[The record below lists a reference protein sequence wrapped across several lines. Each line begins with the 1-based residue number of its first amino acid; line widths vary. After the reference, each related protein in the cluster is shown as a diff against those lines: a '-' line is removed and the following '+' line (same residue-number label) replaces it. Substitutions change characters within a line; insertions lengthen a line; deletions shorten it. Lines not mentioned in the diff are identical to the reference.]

1 MRGSGKY
8 SAIRLLGALL
18 FVLALF
24 VPGAEGAATE
34 PTGKWRLDGTASAD
48 LPRSFRLM
56 TDSFSEEAG
65 ISPAR
70 TGLDPLRISA
80 SGQPSYAALAMLNA
94 RLRAAAGAG
103 DIWMV
108 DLRQESHGYVN
119 HAYPVSWHK
128 QRNWANYGMTAAQI
142 ERDEIG
148 RLAALLGSRTT
159 FEPMGRYD
167 TAHFEAVMP
176 DVVSVTTEKEAAE
189 RAGFK
194 YVRISA
200 ADQAAP
206 SDAAID
212 DFVRFVAG
220 LPENA
225 WLHLHCHA
233 GHGRTTTFAV
243 FYDIMKN
250 PGVPLETIVARQYAL
265 GGTNLFAPA
274 EGDDWRDRERR
285 KRADVVR
292 AFYVYANE
300 NRADGFRTAWSR
312 WKRGKITL

>member
-1 MRGSGKY
+1 MNTGKDH
-8 SAIRLLGALL
+8 AAFRLLAALL
-18 FVLALF
+18 FVFSVL
-24 VPGAEGAATE
+24 VPTTEGAATE
-34 PTGKWRLDGTASAD
+34 PRGKWRLDGVASTE
-48 LPRSFRLM
+48 LPRNFRLM
-56 TDSFSEEAG
+56 SDNYSAEAAV
-65 ISPAR
+65 SPAR
-70 TGLDPLRISA
+70 TGLDSLRFSA
-80 SGQPSYAALAMLNA
+80 SAQPSYGALPALYA
-94 RLRAAAGAG
+94 KIRAAAGEG

-119 HAYPVSWHK
+119 QAYPVSWHK
-128 QRNWANYGMTAAQI
+128 ERNWANYRMTAAQV

-148 RLAALLGSRTT
+148 RLAALMGSRTV

-167 TAHFEAVMP
+167 TSHFEAVTL
-176 DVVSVTTEKEAAE
+176 DIHSVSTEKDAAE
-189 RAGFK
+189 RSGFK
-194 YVRISA
+194 YVRIA
-200 ADQAAP
+200 ATDQAAP

-212 DFVRFVAG
+212 DFVRFVTG

-225 WLHLHCHA
+225 WLHFHCHA

-274 EGDDWRDRERR
+274 EGDDWRAAERR

-292 AFYVYANE
+292 AFYSYANE
-300 NRADGFRTAWSR
+300 SRSDSFRTTWSQ
-312 WKRGKITL
+312 WKRRKLTL

>member
-1 MRGSGKY
+1 MSPAKN
-8 SAIRLLGALL
+8 SSIFRLLAALL
-18 FVLALF
+18 FVFAVL
-24 VPGAEGAATE
+24 VPATGSAETE
-34 PTGKWRLDGTASAD
+34 PAGKWRLDGPDAAD

-56 TDSFSEEAG
+56 TDTFSEETG
-65 ISPAR
+65 IFPSR
-70 TGLDPLRISA
+70 NGLDSLRISA
-80 SGQPSYAALAMLNA
+80 SGQPSYAALPPLHAK
-94 RLRAAAGAG
+94 LRAAAGEG

-119 HAYPVSWHK
+119 SAYPVSWHK
-128 QRNWANYGMTAAQI
+128 KRNWANYGRTVAQI

-148 RLAALLGSRTT
+148 RLAALIGSRTV

-167 TAHFEAVMP
+167 TAHFEAVTL
-176 DVVSVTTEKEAAE
+176 DVISVRTEKEAAE

-194 YVRISA
+194 YIRIA
-200 ADQAAP
+200 ATDQAAP

-212 DFVRFVAG
+212 DFVRFAAG

-225 WLHLHCHA
+225 WLHFHCHA

-274 EGDDWRDRERR
+274 EGDDWRAVEHQ
-285 KRADVVR
+285 KRAEIVR
-292 AFYVYANE
+292 AFYSYANE

-312 WKRGKITL
+312 WKRENMAP

>member
-1 MRGSGKY
+1 MNIPRNY
-8 SAIRLLGALL
+8 FALRLLAALL
-18 FVLALF
+18 FVLTVS
-24 VPGAEGAATE
+24 VPTEGIAATE
-34 PTGKWRLDGTASAD
+34 PAGKWRLDGIPSAD
-48 LPRSFRLM
+48 LPRDFRFM
-56 TDSFSEEAG
+56 TDNYSAEAG

-70 TGLDPLRISA
+70 SGLDSLRISA
-80 SGQPSYAALAMLNA
+80 SGQPSCAALPALHA
-94 RLRAAAGAG
+94 KLRAAAGDG
-103 DIWMV
+103 DIWIV

-119 HAYPVSWHK
+119 NAYPVSWHK
-128 QRNWANYGMTAAQI
+128 NRNWANYGMNKAQI

-148 RLAALLGSRTT
+148 RLSALIGSRTT

-167 TAHFEAVMP
+167 TEHFEAVTL
-176 DVVSVTTEKEAAE
+176 DVVSVRTEKEAAE

-194 YVRISA
+194 YVRIAA

-206 SDAAID
+206 SDVAID

-220 LPENA
+220 LPQNA
-225 WLHLHCHA
+225 WLHFHCHA

-243 FYDIMKN
+243 FYDIMKT

-274 EGDDWRDRERR
+274 DGDDWRDTERR

-292 AFYVYANE
+292 AFYDYANE
-300 NRADGFRTAWSR
+300 ARADGFRTTWIQ
-312 WKRGKITL
+312 WKRKTK

>member
-1 MRGSGKY
+1 MTASGKFY
-8 SAIRLLGALL
+8 VLRLLAAAF
-18 FVLALF
+18 FVLSVFIPAS
-24 VPGAEGAATE
+24 GSAATE
-34 PTGKWRLDGTASAD
+34 PTGKWRLDGTDSAD

-56 TDSFSEEAG
+56 TDNFSEEKG
-65 ISPAR
+65 IFPSR
-70 TGLDPLRISA
+70 NGLDSLRISA
-80 SGQPSYAALAMLNA
+80 SGQPPYAALSALHA
-94 RLRAAAGAG
+94 KLRAAAGDG

-119 HAYPVSWHK
+119 NAYPVSWHK
-128 QRNWANYGMTAAQI
+128 NRNWANYGMNNAQI

-148 RLAALLGSRTT
+148 RLASLIGSRTT

-167 TAHFEAVMP
+167 TTHFEAVTL
-176 DVVSVTTEKEAAE
+176 DVVSVKTEKEAAE

-194 YVRISA
+194 YVRIAA

-206 SDAAID
+206 SDVAID

-220 LPENA
+220 LPQNA
-225 WLHLHCHA
+225 WLHFHCHA

-243 FYDIMKN
+243 FFDIMKN

-274 EGDDWRDRERR
+274 EGDDWRDAERR
-285 KRADVVR
+285 KRAEVVR
-292 AFYVYANE
+292 AFYSYANE
-300 NRADGFRTAWSR
+300 TRGDGFRTTWSQ
-312 WKRGKITL
+312 WKRGKMTL